1 MTPNLRQ
8 SLIER
13 ADYMPGVADYKE
25 LLQEAH
31 NLTGE
36 SIDQLRRKMGIATY
50 KDWAEFLNEYGCKF

>member
-13 ADYMPGVADYKE
+13 ADYMPAVADYKE
-25 LLQEAH
+25 LLEYAH

-36 SIDQLRRKMGIATY
+36 SIDKLRQKMGIATY

>member
-25 LLQEAH
+25 LLHYAH
-31 NLTGE
+31 KLMGE
-36 SIDQLRRKMGIATY
+36 SIDKLRQKMGIATY

>member
-1 MTPNLRQ
+1 MTPTLIQ
-8 SLIER
+8 SLKER
-13 ADYMPGVADYKE
+13 ADYLPGVADYKE

-31 NLTGE
+31 KLTGE

>member
-25 LLQEAH
+25 LLYYARK
-31 NLTGE
+31 LMGE
-36 SIDQLRRKMGIATY
+36 SIDQLRQKMGIATY